1 MKPRKTTFKHIEAME
16 ESLKQI
22 RESFQKLSEVW
33 AEYAEEITIAI
44 HAFLSEKVLIWE
56 DIKRLIED
64 INEYFEKQEEERKKF
79 KPPIKHNDFPLLT
92 KVFKSQVMNNKPLFI
107 RIRSN
112 C

>member
-1 MKPRKTTFKHIEAME
+1 MEQQSYRKARMEAE
-16 ESLKQI
+16 EKLQESLSKLAELFGEWVEEVQI
-22 RESFQKLSEVW
+22 AVQALLVGCSE
-33 AEYAEEITIAI
+33 T
-44 HAFLSEKVLIWE
+44 WE

-64 INEYFEKQEEERKKF
+64 VNEHFEKQEEERKKF